1 MIPLSLYPKLKALFN
16 SSIVDIQLGSKTK
29 CSTLNFET
37 LYTQLPQTIIDEII
51 NLCPD
56 FNPNRENVLY
66 LAEQFQLFRHNQGR
80 FYLNFD
86 IERCQYHPHLLIS
99 NLVPSLA

>member
-1 MIPLSLYPKLKALFN
+1 MISATFY
-16 SSIVDIQLGSKTK
+16 TK

-66 LAEQFQLFRHNQGR
+66 LAEQ
-80 FYLNFD
+80 
-86 IERCQYHPHLLIS
+86 
-99 NLVPSLA
+99 